1 MKEVIVMKQEERLDF
16 LIKELLK
23 ENNMDNMEISDNI
36 NISKDCEKFQETDR
50 KHNKSYFQLI

>member
-1 MKEVIVMKQEERLDF
+1 MTQEERLDF

-36 NISKDCEKFQETDR
+36 NSSEDCEKFQETDR
-50 KHNKSYFQLI
+50 KYNKSYFQCI

>member
-1 MKEVIVMKQEERLDF
+1 MTQEERLDF

-23 ENNMDNMEISDNI
+23 ENNMEISDNI
-36 NISKDCEKFQETDR
+36 NSSEDCEKFQETDR

>member
-23 ENNMDNMEISDNI
+23 ENNTYDMEIPDDI
-36 NISKDCEKFQETDR
+36 NSSKDCEKFQETDR

>member
-1 MKEVIVMKQEERLDF
+1 MTQEERLDF

-50 KHNKSYFQLI
+50 KHNKSYFQRI

>member
-1 MKEVIVMKQEERLDF
+1 MTQEERLDF

-23 ENNMDNMEISDNI
+23 ENNMEISDNI
-36 NISKDCEKFQETDR
+36 NSSKDCEKFQETDR

>member
-1 MKEVIVMKQEERLDF
+1 MTQEERLDF

-23 ENNMDNMEISDNI
+23 ENNTYDMEISDDI
-36 NISKDCEKFQETDR
+36 NSSKDCEKFQETDR